1 MDWYPIKTNPI
12 KSGYQDPLN
21 HHQSLYTF
29 IPLQESLQINTV
41 HLCAAIASCGVGAR
55 FRSRGGLE
63 MQKLEFHQGS
73 LNYIFWG
80 DQTMQMYG
88 NFEGFPV

>member
-12 KSGYQDPLN
+12 KFGYQDPLN
-21 HHQSLYTF
+21 HHQSLGLYHF
-29 IPLQESLQINTV
+29 QESLQINTV
-41 HLCAAIASCGVGAR
+41 HLCAAIASSGVGAR

-73 LNYIFWG
+73 LNYIF
-80 DQTMQMYG
+80 
-88 NFEGFPV
+88 